1 MDPSRLEEHRAPDM
15 AGSATH
21 GLLRPRSDA
30 DDDAK
35 VGNVELFF
43 DLVFVF
49 AVTQLSHGLLAH
61 LTPLGAART
70 GMLLL
75 AVWWVWIY
83 TAWVTN
89 WLDVERMAVRL
100 LLFALMGLGLLMSLS
115 IPEAFDARGIV
126 FVAAFLTIQIAR
138 PIFMLGALRRH
149 SPDNHRNFQRIL
161 AWALMSAPFWIAGAL
176 ADGQARTLWWL
187 AALAIDYAG
196 PPLGFAVPGLGRTRT
211 GTWNVEG
218 HHLAERCGLFVIIAM
233 GESVL
238 ITGATFAE
246 VPWDAAGIAGFA
258 SAFLGTVAM
267 WWIYFNIGAVRGS
280 DRIAHHDDPG
290 RMARLAYT
298 YLHLP
303 IIAGIIATA
312 AADELVLAHP
322 VGHAQGMTA
331 ATILGGSALYL
342 AGNMAFKRT
351 TAARLPLSHMI
362 GLGLIAVLAAL
373 AAHLEPVML
382 SVATTAILLLVAGWE
397 TVSFR
402 RAAA

>member
-1 MDPSRLEEHRAPDM
+1 MADPA
-15 AGSATH
+15 AQ
-21 GLLRPRSDA
+21 GLLRLRSHTH
-30 DDDAK
+30 DDAK
-35 VGNVELFF
+35 VGYVELFF

-61 LTPLGAART
+61 LTPLGAIHTA
-70 GMLLL
+70 MLLL

-115 IPEAFDARGIV
+115 IPQAFDARGMV
-126 FVAAFLTIQIAR
+126 FVTAFLTIQIAR
-138 PIFMLGALRRH
+138 PAFMLAALRGR
-149 SPDNHRNFQRIL
+149 SPDNYRNFQRIL
-161 AWALMSAPFWIAGAL
+161 IWALLSAPLWIAGAL
-176 ADGQARTLWWL
+176 VEGHGRTLWWA

-196 PPLGFAVPGLGRTRT
+196 PLLGFLVPGLGRTLT

-218 HHLAERCGLFVIIAM
+218 HHLAERCGLFVIIAL

-246 VPWDAAGIAGFA
+246 VPWNGAEIAGFA

-267 WWIYFNIGAVRGS
+267 WWIYFNVGAVRGS

-303 IIAGIIATA
+303 IAAGIIVTA

-322 VGHAQGMTA
+322 VGHAAGMAIA
-331 ATILGGSALYL
+331 AILGGPALYL
-342 AGNMAFKRT
+342 LGNMAFKRT
-351 TAARLPLSHMI
+351 TAAHFPLSHMVGLAMI
-362 GLGLIAVLAAL
+362 GGLAL
-373 AAHLEPVML
+373 VAGHMEPVAL
-382 SVATTAILLLVAGWE
+382 SVATTAILLLVAAWE
-397 TVSFR
+397 TLSFR
-402 RAAA
+402 RGAA